1 MLENQIK
8 ITGLKIL
15 DESILIVFALITI
28 CILGPIKLEL
38 STSLPITSQSLLV
51 VWFALAFGLRIG
63 LTAVLLYLIAGGMGF
78 GVYAGGASGWNQFIG
93 SNGGFLL
100 AFPIGAFLS
109 GSLAK
114 WALTKSIFSK
124 AKFITS
130 ALILIISQF
139 VVLGLGI
146 FWQSSMSPKSISIVE
161 VIKTFMPELFILT
174 AIGTIVLVLVSRALS
189 RIKS

>member
-8 ITGLKIL
+8 ITGIQAL
-15 DESILIVFALITI
+15 DESILIVFSLITI

-63 LTAVLLYLIAGGMGF
+63 LTAVFLYLIIGGMGF
-78 GVYAGGASGWNQFIG
+78 GVFAGGASGWGQLIG
-93 SNGGFLL
+93 SNGGFNL

-114 WALTKSIFSK
+114 WAFTNAIFSK
-124 AKFITS
+124 AKFISS
-130 ALILIISQF
+130 ALILLISQI
-139 VVLGLGI
+139 VILGLGI
-146 FWQSSMSPKSISIVE
+146 FWQSRMSPESISIVK
-161 VIKTFMPELFILT
+161 VVKTFMPELFILT
-174 AIGTIVLVLVSRALS
+174 AFGTIVLVLISRALS